1 MSAVKLTRQQ
11 TLALLYVFLGGA
23 VYYFTSQIKY
33 RFAVATEDVG
43 PRFFPYCCAAGFVLC
58 GLAKLLSPSSRKA
71 SKQFIP
77 GWPGWSRMVVVLLVL
92 VLYVYGLKYIG
103 YLASG
108 FLLVTALTM
117 MLGLDRR
124 PPLWKAML
132 FSTVVTLAT
141 YFFFEKAV
149 HVLLPTGTWMKPL
162 LRALR

>member
-1 MSAVKLTRQQ
+1 MKFGKQQILAVFYMLFGI
-11 TLALLYVFLGGA
+11 ALFWFA
-23 VYYFTSQIKY
+23 SQIKY

-58 GLAKLLSPSSRKA
+58 GLGKFISSLGKGSGKPFVGSLS
-71 SKQFIP
+71 
-77 GWPGWSRMVVVLLVL
+77 GWGRMVLILLVL
-92 VLYVYGLKYIG
+92 LLYVYGMKYAG
-103 YLASG
+103 YLVSG
-108 FLLVTALTM
+108 FLLLTALTM

-132 FSTVVTLAT
+132 FSAVVTLAT

-149 HVLLPTGTWMKPL
+149 HVLLPAGKWMKPL